1 MANRKE
7 INAELQSIYKKLGL
21 NSEGVRPK
29 ASRKTLFLRNITGQ
43 NKRGFSGSMSDEER
57 KLRERMKK
65 LEQMLF
71 DMPDEDAGKFP

>member
-43 NKRGFSGSMSDEER
+43 NKRGFSGSMSDEEK

-71 DMPDEDAGKFP
+71 DMPDTEKRFP

>member
-1 MANRKE
+1 MASRQE

-29 ASRKTLFLRNITGQ
+29 ASTMTLFRRNISGK
-43 NKRGFSGSMSDEER
+43 NKLGFSGSRSKEE
-57 KLRERMKK
+57 KELRERMKK

-71 DMPDEDAGKFP
+71 DMPDPDEGKFP